1 MSFWRNSNQIAESMR
16 PTGDESTP
24 DSELVQAAIG
34 GDKRAFVMI
43 VARHQAMVCSITLTL
58 LGDFGESE
66 DAAQETFLSAWRKLR
81 DLRDPGKLRS
91 WLAQIARNA
100 ALAHLRKN
108 RSHVPLDDALLV
120 ADASATPDT
129 AAAGEEEAAI
139 VRSSL
144 AKLPEQY
151 RLPLILFYRE
161 GQSVRAVAET
171 LSLSE
176 DAVKQRLLRGREM
189 LRDEVSGLIE
199 TVLTRTRP
207 TAVFTVSVAA
217 AIGALAA
224 PAAIAS
230 GVFATTSAA
239 PAATAA
245 TSPLVKGTI
254 AFMAWSKTKITLT
267 VLVGFLLVNSGVLVT
282 FLIVQHGRHKQAEGF
297 TALFNG
303 RDLTGWKYNPQAWSV
318 VEGTIVG
325 RISPELGMQNHG
337 LIWAGGDVDDFELR
351 LKFRTAPNA
360 NSGVSFRATE
370 VRYGALL
377 GYHAEIEGART
388 GLLVI
393 GGPGRERRLARAGWR
408 TIAREENGRDIL
420 EQVEQLADDVQVA
433 KVRGAVQRGE
443 WCEYT
448 VIAQGPRI
456 VIQLNGVT
464 ITDTSDEHPSKFV
477 PSGPLGLEYYHNTG
491 KNDFVELKDIRFKRL
506 NAEIPK

>member
-1 MSFWRNSNQIAESMR
+1 MAQATR
-16 PTGDESTP
+16 PTRGEGTP
-24 DSELVQAAIG
+24 DSELVRAAIH

-43 VARHQAMVCSITLTL
+43 VARHQSMVCGITLTI
-58 LGDFGESE
+58 LGDFAESE
-66 DAAQETFLSAWRKLR
+66 DAAQETFLSAWRKLK
-81 DLRDPGKLRS
+81 DLREPGKLRP

-100 ALAHLRKN
+100 ALAHLRRN
-108 RSHVPLDDALLV
+108 PSHVPLDDALVV
-120 ADASATPDT
+120 ADAAATPDQ
-129 AAAGEEEAAI
+129 AAAREEEAAI
-139 VRSSL
+139 VCSSL
-144 AKLPEQY
+144 AKLPEVY

-176 DAVKQRLLRGREM
+176 DAVKQRLSRGREM

-217 AIGALAA
+217 AIGALAV

-230 GVFATTSAA
+230 SVFATTSAA

-245 TSPLVKGTI
+245 ASPLAKGTL

-267 VLVGFLLVNSGVLVT
+267 ALVGFLLVTTGGLVAV
-282 FLIVQHGRHKQAEGF
+282 LIVQHGRHEQSEGF

-303 RDLTGWKYNPQAWSV
+303 RDLSGWTYNAEVWSV
-318 VEGTIVG
+318 VDGTIVG

-351 LKFRTAPNA
+351 LKFRTTPNA
-360 NSGVSFRATE
+360 NSGVSFRSTE
-370 VRYGALL
+370 IRYGALL

-393 GGPGRERRLARAGWR
+393 GGPGRERRLSRPGWR
-408 TIAREENGRDIL
+408 TIAREENGQDIL
-420 EQVEQLADDVQVA
+420 EPAEQVA
-433 KVRGAVQRGE
+433 DKTRVADARSAVDRGE

-448 VIAQGPRI
+448 LIAQGPRI

-464 ITDTSDEHPSKFV
+464 ITDTTDVHPTKFV
-477 PSGPLGLEYYHNTG
+477 ASGPLGLEYYHNSG
-491 KNDFVELKDIRFKRL
+491 KDDSVEFRDIRFKRL
-506 NAEIPK
+506 KGDISK